1 MITEI
6 EEYKKSKVVVGEKL
20 QKLNS
25 YIPQTAQSVILIT
38 DENVGALYSD
48 LFPDYPVITIGT
60 GEKIKTQETVDFI
73 AESMLNLG
81 ADRHTF
87 LVGIG
92 GGVVCDITG
101 FVASIYMRGI
111 DFGYV
116 PTTLLSQVDASVGGK
131 TGINFKGFKNIIGV
145 FSQPQFVLCDVNLLV
160 SLPEE
165 EVKSGLIEIVKHSI
179 INDPTKFGFIRSNIN
194 KILAIDIP
202 TLEYL
207 IIQSVRIKIKVVT
220 EDEKEKGERK
230 KLNLGH
236 TIGHAIESISGIS
249 HGFAVAIGLV
259 LTARISHLSGF
270 CSQETVDE
278 ITMLISSLQMATTSD
293 IGLSELIQAIQK
305 DKKKSLDTVDF
316 IAIKS
321 IGEVFIHPIT
331 FRELEKNIKAV
342 R

>member
-6 EEYKKSKVVVGEKL
+6 EEYKKSKVVIGERL
-20 QKLNS
+20 QNLTH

-38 DENVGALYSD
+38 DENVGELYSD

-60 GEKIKTQETVDFI
+60 GEKIKTQDTVDFI

-92 GGVVCDITG
+92 GGIVCDITG

-111 DFGYV
+111 NFGYV
-116 PTTLLSQVDASVGGK
+116 PTTLLAQVDASVGGK
-131 TGINFKGFKNIIGV
+131 TGINFKGFKNMIGV

-160 SLPEE
+160 SLPEV
-165 EVKSGLIEIVKHSI
+165 EVKSGLMEIVKHSV
-179 INDPTKFGFIRSNIN
+179 INDPAKFNYINSNIE
-194 KILAIDIP
+194 KILAINIP

-207 IIQSVRIKIKVVT
+207 IVQSVRIKTKVV
-220 EDEKEKGERK
+220 EADEREKGERK

-236 TIGHAIESISGIS
+236 TIGHAIESILGIP
-249 HGFAVAIGLV
+249 HGFAVAIGMV

-278 ITMLISSLQMATTSD
+278 ITMLVSSLQMATSTD
-293 IGLSELIQAIQK
+293 IELSELVQAIQK
-305 DKKKSLDTVDF
+305 DKKKSLGSVDF

-331 FRELEKNIKAV
+331 FQELEKNIKAV